1 MPIVRAQCDA
11 EMPNSKS
18 QSGSFVHMLGY
29 FNTDTKKFTADNGVE
44 VKHYRN
50 MMAAGGRKAK
60 SRRNR
65 KGKKSKM
72 RRSRKSRKTMRR
84 R

>member
-29 FNTDTKKFTADNGVE
+29 FNTDTKKFTADNGIE

-65 KGKKSKM
+65 KSKKSKK
-72 RRSRKSRKTMRR
+72 RKYKKTMRR